1 MKNIRLLIV
10 GIVLFVT
17 ACNGGEPP
25 MPFTYNANPKY
36 TWGYVEY
43 FGPEYATYGI
53 KNNILSVSLFS
64 DSLSIDSTASLK
76 GIGQFLFLEDVYIS
90 PTGFFL
96 PLKTYTISNS
106 HEAYT
111 IAPGKNDTVGTE
123 VFPIGA
129 CIYYYEENSSKS
141 TVKFITE
148 GSCVVDTIN
157 NKYRVVC
164 NFKTA
169 DKMTLKGT
177 FLGQLPHVD
186 ESMHQFNRL
195 SATHRFLKL
204 Q

>member
-1 MKNIRLLIV
+1 MI
-10 GIVLFVT
+10 LFLA

-43 FGPEYATYGI
+43 FGAEYAAKNI
-53 KNNILSVSLFS
+53 KNHILSVSLFS

-76 GIGQFLFLEDVYIS
+76 GTGQFLFLEDVYIS
-90 PTGFFL
+90 PTDILL
-96 PLKTYTISNS
+96 PLKTFTVNNS
-106 HEAYT
+106 HEPYT
-111 IAPGKNDTVGTE
+111 ITPGKNDTIGTE

-141 TVKFITE
+141 TIKFITE
-148 GSCVVDTIN
+148 GSCTVDTIN

-169 DKMTLKGT
+169 DKMTLKGS
-177 FLGQLPHVD
+177 FLGQLPHID
-186 ESMHQFNRL
+186 ESMHQFDR
-195 SATHRFLKL
+195 SSVTHRFLKL
-204 Q
+204 K